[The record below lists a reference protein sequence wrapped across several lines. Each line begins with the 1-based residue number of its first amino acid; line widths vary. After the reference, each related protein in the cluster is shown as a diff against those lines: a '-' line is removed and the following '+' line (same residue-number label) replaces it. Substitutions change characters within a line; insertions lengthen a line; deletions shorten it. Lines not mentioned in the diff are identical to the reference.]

1 MTTLHGEQGLPR
13 FHYRHVAA
21 EHAIQAA
28 ELVPRRSQAY
38 ASLLC
43 HGAMWTGNR
52 VEETLYERYVKHGAA
67 MPGMTAFGGRC
78 PEPSWSGAARLQAR
92 QTLRDAAPWLHRHPY
107 RSAGAAALIVA
118 AAIAAF
124 IVRRRRRAA

>member
-1 MTTLHGEQGLPR
+1 
-13 FHYRHVAA
+13 
-21 EHAIQAA
+21 
-28 ELVPRRSQAY
+28 
-38 ASLLC
+38 
-43 HGAMWTGNR
+43 MWTGKR

-107 RSAGAAALIVA
+107 RSAGAAALVVA